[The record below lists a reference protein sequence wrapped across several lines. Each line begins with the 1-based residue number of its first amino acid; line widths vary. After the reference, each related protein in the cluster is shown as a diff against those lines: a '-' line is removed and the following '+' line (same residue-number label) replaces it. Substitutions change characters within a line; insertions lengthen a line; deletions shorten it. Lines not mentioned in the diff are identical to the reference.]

1 MINCN
6 PVIWCRN
13 AAKLINRR
21 LQDNMEDE
29 NEVDEV
35 SEEEEDEEPDE
46 EADSGTEEK
55 GRESNP
61 KKVTWSE
68 EDSVRQFES
77 ESEEEEDK
85 DTLKITFK
93 HTVEQRKK
101 NQVKM
106 SIIGSKPIPANASES
121 AASVFNPSDIYQQF
135 VTEVVTPSNS
145 SSTAEQPKS
154 ILKVKKCTTPTS
166 TMMTETM
173 QTEEQPPPYYE
184 QQQQLLLG
192 KEKQT
197 AISDEVKEREVVVQK
212 VEGQQDQENTTSAV
226 NTHRPV
232 SRFKASRQRQL

>member
-1 MINCN
+1 
-6 PVIWCRN
+6 
-13 AAKLINRR
+13 
-21 LQDNMEDE
+21 MEDE

-101 NQVKM
+101 NQLKM
-106 SIIGSKPIPANASES
+106 AITGSKPVSANASES

-135 VTEVVTPSNS
+135 VTEVVTPSNSS

-184 QQQQLLLG
+184 QQQQQLLLEKG
-192 KEKQT
+192 KQT

-212 VEGQQDQENTTSAV
+212 AEGQQDQENTTSAV